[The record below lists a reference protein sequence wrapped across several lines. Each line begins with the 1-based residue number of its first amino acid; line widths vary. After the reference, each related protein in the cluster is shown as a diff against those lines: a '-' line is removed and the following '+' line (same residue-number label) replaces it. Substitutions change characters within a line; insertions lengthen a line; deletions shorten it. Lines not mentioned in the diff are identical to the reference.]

1 MPWCP
6 LPTPTDGV
14 RGSPTHTNGI
24 RGSLTHI
31 NGIRGSPTHNNR
43 ARGCHGVLCPPP
55 LMGSGGSHSPTNGAR
70 GCHGVLCPP
79 PLMGSGGPP
88 PTLMGSGGV
97 MVSSAHP
104 HYWAQGVP
112 HPHRCAR
119 GVSVFPPPRAAPPR
133 TVPLLRLRSTRLK
146 VCGVLSPLPGIT
158 RQMSVTPSASW
169 PRSAARRYDRKQ
181 RGAPGPPAL
190 RLAQRLYGVV
200 STRRKPAR
208 GASRPSQCTLR
219 GG

>member
-88 PTLMGSGGV
+88 PPPMCSGCV
-97 MVSSAHP
+97 R
-104 HYWAQGVP
+104 VP
-112 HPHRCAR
+112 
-119 GVSVFPPPRAAPPR
+119 PPPRAPPR